1 MIQMGDIIRWIIIGL
16 AMLIPIGMVVY
27 SLCYMIR
34 LSDEISEAEW
44 EEFCRLHEGEDDGG
58 AQ

>member
-1 MIQMGDIIRWIIIGL
+1 MGDIIRWIIIGL